1 MLSEDIG
8 RIKNIKYDTISND
21 MEIVIVITDNKF
33 KKKIIRDMSL
43 SGQIEFD
50 GDTVLFT
57 SNIGDINDG

>member
-1 MLSEDIG
+1 MLSQDVG
-8 RIKNIKYDTISND
+8 RIKNIKYDAITND

-43 SGQIEFD
+43 SGKIKFD

-57 SNIGDINDG
+57 SNIEDNNDG

>member
-1 MLSEDIG
+1 VISEDIG
-8 RIKNIKYDTISND
+8 RIKNIRYDAITND

-43 SGQIEFD
+43 AGKIEFD

-57 SNIGDINDG
+57 SNIGDNNDG